1 MRIAISLTVGA
12 ALLAGAQLVQATP
25 EQDKAAFQA
34 YFAKRFPNVPF
45 NDYVNGVYSLDKGS
59 REQWEEIEEFPPY
72 ELDLSEGE
80 TLFNTPFKNGKSYA
94 DCFEN
99 GGIGIRQNY
108 PYFDTK
114 AGKVKTLEMEINEC
128 REANG
133 EEPYKWKRGKIASVS
148 AYMASTSR
156 GKTVNI
162 VIPDDPRALAAYEDG
177 KRHYYAKRGQLNF
190 SCANCH
196 VNGAGQKV
204 RADML
209 SPGLGHPTHF
219 PVYRSKWGNLGTL
232 HRRYAG
238 CNKQVRAKPFKAQST
253 EYANLEYFHTFMSNG
268 LTINGPGARK

>member
-12 ALLAGAQLVQATP
+12 ALLAGAQLAQATP

-34 YFAKRFPNVPF
+34 YFAKRFPSVPF

-128 REANG
+128 RKANG
-133 EEPYKWKRGKIASVS
+133 EKPYKWKRGKIASVS

-156 GKTVNI
+156 GKTINI

>member
-99 GGIGIRQNY
+99 DGIGIRQNY

-128 REANG
+128 RKANG
-133 EEPYKWKRGKIASVS
+133 EKPYKWKRGKIASVS

-156 GKTVNI
+156 GKTINI

-209 SPGLGHPTHF
+209 SPGLGHPSHF

-238 CNKQVRAKPFKAQST
+238 CNKQVRAKPFEAQST